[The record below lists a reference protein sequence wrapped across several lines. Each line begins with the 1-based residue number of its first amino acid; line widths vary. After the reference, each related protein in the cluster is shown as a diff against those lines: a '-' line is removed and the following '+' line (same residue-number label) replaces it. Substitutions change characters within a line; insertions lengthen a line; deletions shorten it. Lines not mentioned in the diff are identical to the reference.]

1 MPARSE
7 SDVRVARIT
16 WPDTVKGIAILW
28 IVFFHGFK
36 EFRIDRYPWPLDPG
50 YWDTLCGACANAT
63 ELATC
68 SVKAVVVAASSVGF
82 HCVGVFILLSGFT
95 LGVGAARRHGR
106 VDWRAWYRSR
116 LTRLFPLYWTA
127 HLIYLVSP
135 SRFHLEAIDYRFVL
149 SFFGD
154 RLIPLNDVFLYANP
168 AWWFFGLLLQLY
180 LVFPLLF
187 EALRRAGAYW
197 FLGGVAL
204 LTMLTRY
211 LVLFPWAS
219 EYSESL
225 LLGAMFTSRLFEF
238 AAGIVLATA
247 FVRDP
252 NATTG
257 WLRRPLTAVLGAM
270 VYGAGIYSYGLPLA
284 YIATDALIGCG
295 LTALLAAAALRID
308 LHAWLRAPLA
318 RVGMYSYGL
327 YLLHQPYMIWLGTT
341 LKGASLALFLPIDAA
356 VVVVLAAIAMVI
368 EKRVNALVVRV
379 IG

>member
-1 MPARSE
+1 M
-7 SDVRVARIT
+7 
-16 WPDTVKGIAILW
+16 KGIAILW

-36 EFRIDRYPWPLDPG
+36 EFRVGRYPWPLDDG
-50 YWDTLCGACANAT
+50 FWHTLCGARANAG
-63 ELATC
+63 ELAAC
-68 SVKAVVVAASSVGF
+68 GVEAAVVAVSSVGF

-95 LGVGAARRHGR
+95 LGVGAARRQGQA
-106 VDWRAWYRSR
+106 DWRSWYRSR

-127 HLIYLVSP
+127 HLIYLISP

-149 SFFGD
+149 SFLGD
-154 RLIPLNDVFLYANP
+154 RLVPLNDVFLYANP

-187 EALRRAGAYW
+187 EALRRVGAYW
-197 FLGGVAL
+197 VLGGVAL
-204 LTMLTRY
+204 LTLVTRY

-219 EYSESL
+219 QYSESL

-247 FVRDP
+247 FVHDP
-252 NATTG
+252 NATAR
-257 WLRRPLTAVLGAM
+257 WLRHPQTAALGAIL
-270 VYGAGIYSYGLPLA
+270 YIAGIYSYGPPLA

-295 LTALLAAAALRID
+295 LATILAAVALRID
-308 LHAWLRAPLA
+308 FHTWLRAPLA
-318 RVGMYSYGL
+318 RAGMYSYGL

-341 LKGASLALFLPIDAA
+341 LRGESLAVFLIADAA
-356 VVVVLAAIAMVI
+356 AVAVLAYIAMAI
-368 EKRVNALVVRV
+368 EKRVNALVARA